1 MQIELG
7 LEDRRLLLQGIW
19 KELTHYQGIIDS
31 NKGHAIALEHASN
44 MQKKLWVLEEKML
57 GNHHLIGKGQGMYQ
71 FTNLVYVLYNSSNE
85 IVCIYQNKQHAI
97 NDATM
102 YKLKDWYILSKDF
115 K

>member
-1 MQIELG
+1 MTLRES
-7 LEDRRLLLQGIW
+7 
-19 KELTHYQGIIDS
+19 K
-31 NKGHAIALEHASN
+31 
-44 MQKKLWVLEEKML
+44 
-57 GNHHLIGKGQGMYQ
+57 GMYQ
-71 FTNLVYVLYNSSNE
+71 FTNLVYVLYDNSNE

>member
-19 KELTHYQGIIDS
+19 KELTHYQGIIDN

-57 GNHHLIGKGQGMYQ
+57 GNHHLIGKG
-71 FTNLVYVLYNSSNE
+71 
-85 IVCIYQNKQHAI
+85 
-97 NDATM
+97 
-102 YKLKDWYILSKDF
+102 
-115 K
+115 